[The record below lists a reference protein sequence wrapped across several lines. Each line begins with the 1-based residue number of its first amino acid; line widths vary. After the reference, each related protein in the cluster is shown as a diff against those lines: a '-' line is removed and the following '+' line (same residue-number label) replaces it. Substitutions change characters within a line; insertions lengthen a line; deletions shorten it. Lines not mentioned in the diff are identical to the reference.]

1 MLSPTK
7 KSLKSKIQKTP
18 KHQILISQ
26 STIEDCFTKEVL
38 QMGEIAISHTH
49 TRKNIYKDV
58 SDSILDFTETLKKK
72 KMLVKEALSIRKWN
86 PKSMISCWAIK

>member
-7 KSLKSKIQKTP
+7 KSLKLKIQKTP

-72 KMLVKEALSIRKWN
+72 NASQRGSLNQKVEPKEYDFLLGY
-86 PKSMISCWAIK
+86 

>member
-49 TRKNIYKDV
+49 THEKKIYKDV

-72 KMLVKEALSIRKWN
+72 
-86 PKSMISCWAIK
+86 C